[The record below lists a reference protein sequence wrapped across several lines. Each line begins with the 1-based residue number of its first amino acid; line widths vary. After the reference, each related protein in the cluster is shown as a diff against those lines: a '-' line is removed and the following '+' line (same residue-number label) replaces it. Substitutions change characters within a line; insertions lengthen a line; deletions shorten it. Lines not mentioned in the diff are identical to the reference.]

1 LRRRARPQNR
11 RAHPREERTRRADVY
26 PADMTRISAFL
37 LCGLLAFGVVASGCT
52 DSEGARIALPD
63 SSALVETPAPR
74 PRLVSSDSGAIAMP
88 TLMQRILVK
97 RDSLWRRAL
106 DVHYDAIVFD
116 GHADTPTLMLE
127 EGYRFGDRHHARES
141 HVDLPRMFEGGLD
154 AVFMSLYVPPGYG
167 EGPAARKRITDMM
180 TVIERQVREQPDSVA
195 IARSPA
201 DVVRI
206 TRSGR
211 KAVLLGLEGGHAIG
225 ASDSILADLYA
236 RGVRYVTLTHINS
249 NSWADAS
256 QGVNRWNG
264 LNDRGRA
271 LVRTMNDLGML
282 VDLSHTSDSTFFDA
296 IAVSRAP
303 VVLSHS
309 SARALTPNVRNASD
323 DMLRALAQNGGVAL
337 ITFFDGMVNP
347 ALDEAVMRDVM
358 GRMGSSLT
366 HLWNTVYAVKRERGL
381 PGATLEHVVDHIDH
395 AVRIAGIDHVG
406 LGSDFDGV
414 FDLPGG
420 LEDVTR
426 LPWITY
432 ELVRRGY
439 SDEDIRKI
447 LGGNLLRVMEEVERA
462 RTDERAAAR

>member
-1 LRRRARPQNR
+1 
-11 RAHPREERTRRADVY
+11 
-26 PADMTRISAFL
+26 MTRPSLAL
-37 LCGLLAFGVVASGCT
+37 LCSVVASTLLCAGCT
-52 DSEGARIALPD
+52 ESEGAHFPVQD
-63 SSALVETPAPR
+63 SSAVVETPPVAP
-74 PRLVSSDSGAIAMP
+74 PLVAADSGRVAMP
-88 TLMQRILVK
+88 VLMQRILAK
-97 RDSLWRRAL
+97 RDSLWTHAL
-106 DVHYDAIVFD
+106 HLHYDAIVFD

-127 EGYRFGDRHHARES
+127 NGYQFGMRHHARES
-141 HVDLPRMFEGGLD
+141 QVDLPRMFEGGLD

-167 EGPAARKRITDMM
+167 EGPAARKRIADMID
-180 TVIERQVREQPDSVA
+180 VIERQVAERPDSAA
-195 IARSPA
+195 IARSAA

-211 KAVLLGLEGGHAIG
+211 KALLLGLEGGHAIG
-225 ASDSILADLYA
+225 ASDSVLANLYA

-282 VDLSHTSDSTFFDA
+282 VDLSHTSDSTFYDA
-296 IAVSRAP
+296 ISVSRAP
-303 VVLSHS
+303 VLLSHS
-309 SARALTPNVRNASD
+309 SARALTPSVRNASD
-323 DMLRALAQNGGVAL
+323 DMLRALARNGGVVL

-347 ALDEAVMRDVM
+347 ALDDAVMRDVM
-358 GRMGSSLT
+358 SRVGSSLT
-366 HLWNTVYAVKRERGL
+366 HLWNTVYTVKRERGL
-381 PGATLEHVVDHIDH
+381 PGASLSDVVDHIDH
-395 AVRIAGIDHVG
+395 AVRVAGIDHVG

-439 SDEDIRKI
+439 SDEDVRKI
-447 LGGNLLRVMEEVERA
+447 LGGNLLRVMEEAERA
-462 RTDERAAAR
+462 RRQESAAAR